1 MHNDDCHLTTETRRH
16 GADANAATPGRRGI
30 TEKMHFSAG
39 CVSGLCGGASSSPAA
54 KRPATRDNTDAKY
67 KTADRDGLVFAS
79 VLSLEAPSARTR
91 RVGRASVVKAAI
103 FVIFV
108 FLAAAAHA
116 QTAKP
121 ASPLKIGVTLH
132 PYYSWTA
139 NVVGNLPG
147 YEVRALLPGDIDA
160 GDYQPR
166 PQDIKRLAD
175 LDVVIVNGIGHDD
188 FIFPMLKASGNTRAT
203 VVRVN
208 AETPMIRALRL
219 RSGQAGGTGV
229 NSHTFIS
236 FSNAI
241 QQSYVIQRALARLR
255 PQDAPALQQNA
266 AEYARRLRTIKAK
279 AASQLADAKI
289 TRVVTVHDGYGYLL
303 QEFGLEVGGVVQPS
317 HGLTPS
323 AGELRDMVALL
334 KRENITVVFS
344 EATFPEALLRVLRDE
359 AGVSVHII
367 SHIASGPF
375 TADKFEREM
384 QQNVDTMIRALKN

>member
-1 MHNDDCHLTTETRRH
+1 MRNKDRHLDAETQRRR
-16 GADANAATPGRRGI
+16 GLIAGTPGRRGRKEN
-30 TEKMHFSAG
+30 THFSAG
-39 CVSGLCGGASSSPAA
+39 CVSGLCGGASSWPAA
-54 KRPATRDNTDAKY
+54 KRPAPRANTGAKY
-67 KTADRDGLVFAS
+67 KTPEIAEGLVFAP
-79 VLSLEAPSARTR
+79 VLARETPSAPTR
-91 RVGRASVVKAAI
+91 RVARASVLRFALVL
-103 FVIFV
+103 VLLLLSTV
-108 FLAAAAHA
+108 AHA
-116 QTAKP
+116 QTAKS
-121 ASPLKIGVTLH
+121 AALLKIGVTLH

-175 LDVVIVNGIGHDD
+175 LDVVIVNGVGHDD

-203 VVRVN
+203 IVRVN
-208 AETPMIRALRL
+208 AETPMIRAGR
-219 RSGQAGGTGV
+219 GTGV

-241 QQSYVIQRALARLR
+241 QQTYAIQRALARLR

-279 AASQLADAKI
+279 AASQLANATI

-334 KRENITVVFS
+334 RRERITVVFS
-344 EATFPEALLRVLRDE
+344 EAAFPEPLLKVLRDE
-359 AGVSVHII
+359 GGVNVYII

-384 QQNVDTMIRALKN
+384 QENADTMIRALVK

>member
-1 MHNDDCHLTTETRRH
+1 MRNRNNGRCFNTKTRR
-16 GADANAATPGRRGI
+16 D
-30 TEKMHFSAG
+30 EEQHFSETPSVRAR
-39 CVSGLCGGASSSPAA
+39 CVARVSALKTAFFGLCFLLASA
-54 KRPATRDNTDAKY
+54 
-67 KTADRDGLVFAS
+67 V
-79 VLSLEAPSARTR
+79 
-91 RVGRASVVKAAI
+91 
-103 FVIFV
+103 
-108 FLAAAAHA
+108 HA

-121 ASPLKIGVTLH
+121 AAPLRIGVTLH

-203 VVRVN
+203 ILRVN
-208 AETPMIRALRL
+208 AETPMIRASRG
-219 RSGQAGGTGV
+219 SGV

-241 QQSYVIQRALARLR
+241 QQTYAIQRALARLR
-255 PQDAPALQQNA
+255 PQDGPALQQNA
-266 AEYARRLRTIKAK
+266 AEYARRLRAIKAK
-279 AASQLADAKI
+279 AASQLADARI
-289 TRVVTVHDGYGYLL
+289 TRVATVHDGYGYLL
-303 QEFGLEVGGVVQPS
+303 QEFGLEVGGVVQPA

-334 KRENITVVFS
+334 KREKITVVFS
-344 EATFPEALLRVLRDE
+344 EASFPEPLLKVLRDE
-359 AGVSVHII
+359 AGVNVYII
-367 SHIASGPF
+367 SHVASGPF

-384 QQNVDTMIRALKN
+384 QANADTMIRALAK

>member
-1 MHNDDCHLTTETRRH
+1 MLNETR
-16 GADANAATPGRRGI
+16 
-30 TEKMHFSAG
+30 
-39 CVSGLCGGASSSPAA
+39 V
-54 KRPATRDNTDAKY
+54 
-67 KTADRDGLVFAS
+67 S
-79 VLSLEAPSARTR
+79 VLSLLA
-91 RVGRASVVKAAI
+91 VMFCLLVASHVV
-103 FVIFV
+103 
-108 FLAAAAHA
+108 HA
-116 QTAKP
+116 QPAKP
-121 ASPLKIGVTLH
+121 AAPLRIGVTLH

-175 LDVVIVNGIGHDD
+175 LDMLIINGIGHDD
-188 FIFPMLKASGNTRAT
+188 FILPMLKASGNTRA
-203 VVRVN
+203 RVIRIN
-208 AETPMIRALRL
+208 AETPVIRAGR
-219 RSGQAGGTGV
+219 GTGV

-241 QQSYVIQRALARLR
+241 QQTYAIQRALAVLR
-255 PQDAPALQQNA
+255 PQDGTALQTNA

-279 AASQLADAKI
+279 AAAQLADAKI

-323 AGELRDMVALL
+323 AAELRDMVALL
-334 KRENITVVFS
+334 KREKISVVFS
-344 EATFPEALLRVLRDE
+344 EATFPEPLLKVLREE
-359 AGVSVHII
+359 AGVTVFII

-375 TADKFEREM
+375 TPDKFEREM
-384 QQNVDTMIRALKN
+384 QQNVDTMIRALVK

>member
-1 MHNDDCHLTTETRRH
+1 VNLKTKIWNLLR
-16 GADANAATPGRRGI
+16 
-30 TEKMHFSAG
+30 
-39 CVSGLCGGASSSPAA
+39 VLCALLCFQILDSSFQIQV
-54 KRPATRDNTDAKY
+54 PATLQAQAS
-67 KTADRDGLVFAS
+67 KTV
-79 VLSLEAPSARTR
+79 APL
-91 RVGRASVVKAAI
+91 RV
-103 FVIFV
+103 
-108 FLAAAAHA
+108 
-116 QTAKP
+116 
-121 ASPLKIGVTLH
+121 GVTLH
-132 PYYSWTA
+132 PYYSWTS

-147 YEVRALLPGDIDA
+147 YEVRALLPGDVDA

-203 VVRVN
+203 IVRVN
-208 AETPMIRALRL
+208 AETPMIRALRPG
-219 RSGQAGGTGV
+219 SGQAVASAV

-241 QQSYVIQRALARLR
+241 QQTYAIQRALARLR
-255 PQDAPALQQNA
+255 PQDAAALQQNA
-266 AEYARRLRTIKAK
+266 AEYARRLRTIKAR
-279 AASQLADAKI
+279 ASSQLADATV

-303 QEFGLEVGGVVQPS
+303 QEFGLEVGSVVQPS

-334 KRENITVVFS
+334 KREKITVVFS
-344 EATFPEALLRVLRDE
+344 EATFPEPLLRVLRDE
-359 AGVSVHII
+359 AGVSVFII

-384 QQNVDTMIRALKN
+384 QANADTMIRALRP

>member
-1 MHNDDCHLTTETRRH
+1 MHRE
-16 GADANAATPGRRGI
+16 NAFLAGRVR
-30 TEKMHFSAG
+30 
-39 CVSGLCGGASSSPAA
+39 GLCGGASSSPAA
-54 KRPATRDNTDAKY
+54 KRPAARRVA
-67 KTADRDGLVFAS
+67 RVS
-79 VLSLEAPSARTR
+79 VLRSALF
-91 RVGRASVVKAAI
+91 AFVVLCAA
-103 FVIFV
+103 VV
-108 FLAAAAHA
+108 SA

-121 ASPLKIGVTLH
+121 VPALKIGVTLH

-175 LDVVIVNGIGHDD
+175 LDVIIVNGIGHDD
-188 FIFPMLKASGNTRAT
+188 FIFSMLKASGNTRAA

-208 AETPMIRALRL
+208 AETPVIRATRG
-219 RSGQAGGTGV
+219 SGV

-241 QQSYVIQRALARLR
+241 QQTYAIQRALARLR
-255 PQDAPALQQNA
+255 PQDAGALSKNA
-266 AEYARRLRTIKAK
+266 AEYARRLRGIKAQ
-279 AASQLADAKI
+279 AASRLADATI

-303 QEFGLEVGGVVQPS
+303 QEFGLEVAGVVQPS

-323 AGELRDMVALL
+323 AGELRNMVALL
-334 KRENITVVFS
+334 KREQITVVFS
-344 EATFPEALLRVLRDE
+344 EETFPEPLLKVLRDE
-359 AGVSVHII
+359 AGVSVFVI

-375 TADKFEREM
+375 TPDKFEREM
-384 QQNVDTMIRALKN
+384 QENAETMIRALVR